1 MNSPDEHPTPDN
13 MWNFSDAHCDLG
25 CALYTGF
32 AFFMMFTHS
41 AIMAGPLH
49 GWANGNFILLFKSML
64 TVAQFVNSIS
74 VVWSPAWYWEMDVS
88 IRRTIFFV
96 ALIDFTGWFASFI
109 GEAIRARRG
118 DTPMDTNQEIIMA
131 YLIVMSAPEAFL
143 SLGTLV
149 MEALDGELSPTG
161 GSKHRNNEISPK
173 DTGHLPQDS
182 ETHSFEP

>member
-1 MNSPDEHPTPDN
+1 
-13 MWNFSDAHCDLG
+13 
-25 CALYTGF
+25 
-32 AFFMMFTHS
+32 
-41 AIMAGPLH
+41 
-49 GWANGNFILLFKSML
+49 
-64 TVAQFVNSIS
+64 
-74 VVWSPAWYWEMDVS
+74 
-88 IRRTIFFV
+88 
-96 ALIDFTGWFASFI
+96 
-109 GEAIRARRG
+109 
-118 DTPMDTNQEIIMA
+118 MDTNQEIIMA